1 MAEVEPIEPTHL
13 AKARAGQPRPDE
25 RKNDEKRTG
34 HQRDSRGGPKGSTPD
49 KHGGSGTG
57 RQQGG
62 SGVGRE
68 R

>member
-1 MAEVEPIEPTHL
+1 MRT
-13 AKARAGQPRPDE
+13 KARPGGDTKGQKQDSEGAQDQNQRE
-25 RKNDEKRTG
+25 SRKKTG
-34 HQRDSRGGPKGSTPD
+34 SQDSRGGPKGSNPD

-62 SGVGRE
+62 SGAGRE

>member
-1 MAEVEPIEPTHL
+1 MAEVEPIESMRPD
-13 AKARAGQPRPDE
+13 KARAGQPRQDE
-25 RKNDEKRTG
+25 RKNDGKRTG
-34 HQRDSRGGPKGSTPD
+34 HLQDSRGGPKASTPD

>member
-1 MAEVEPIEPTHL
+1 MQTKDRPSGN
-13 AKARAGQPRPDE
+13 KGQKQDSRGSLDKSQQKS
-25 RKNDEKRTG
+25 RKQTG
-34 HQRDSRGGPKGSTPD
+34 SHDSRGGPKGSNPD

-62 SGVGRE
+62 SGAGRE

>member
-1 MAEVEPIEPTHL
+1 MGKSQKD
-13 AKARAGQPRPDE
+13 KARAGQFRQDE
-25 RKNDEKRTG
+25 RKKDGKGTG
-34 HQRDSRGGPKGSTPD
+34 FQRESRGDSKASTPD

-62 SGVGRE
+62 SGAGRE

>member
-1 MAEVEPIEPTHL
+1 MAEVETIESMHSDKP
-13 AKARAGQPRPDE
+13 RAGQPRRDE
-25 RKNDEKRTG
+25 RKNDGKRTG

-62 SGVGRE
+62 SGAGRE

>member
-1 MAEVEPIEPTHL
+1 MAEAEPIDPMHL
-13 AKARAGQPRPDE
+13 DKARAGQSHQDE
-25 RKNDEKRTG
+25 RKNDGKRTG

-49 KHGGSGTG
+49 RHGGSGTG

-62 SGVGRE
+62 SGAGRE

>member
-1 MAEVEPIEPTHL
+1 MRTADRQNGNT
-13 AKARAGQPRPDE
+13 KGQKRDSGGPLDQNQQAN
-25 RKNDEKRTG
+25 RKQTASHG
-34 HQRDSRGGPKGSTPD
+34 SRGGPKRSNPD
-49 KHGGSGTG
+49 KHGGSGAG

>member
-1 MAEVEPIEPTHL
+1 MAEVEPIESVRVD
-13 AKARAGQPRPDE
+13 KDRAGQSHQDE
-25 RKNDEKRTG
+25 RTNDGKRTG
-34 HQRDSRGGPKGSTPD
+34 HQRDFRGGPKGSTPD

>member
-1 MAEVEPIEPTHL
+1 MANVESMESLQPDRT
-13 AKARAGQPRPDE
+13 RAGQPRQDE
-25 RKNDEKRTG
+25 PKNEGKRTG
-34 HQRDSRGGPKGSTPD
+34 HQRDSRGGPKGTTPD

>member
-1 MAEVEPIEPTHL
+1 MKGNTTIESMHL
-13 AKARAGQPRPDE
+13 DKARTGQPRQDE
-25 RKNDEKRTG
+25 RKNGGKRTS

>member
-1 MAEVEPIEPTHL
+1 MD
-13 AKARAGQPRPDE
+13 KSQKDKGRAGQPRQDE
-25 RKNDEKRTG
+25 RKKDGKRTG
-34 HQRDSRGGPKGSTPD
+34 FQKESRGGSKVTTPD